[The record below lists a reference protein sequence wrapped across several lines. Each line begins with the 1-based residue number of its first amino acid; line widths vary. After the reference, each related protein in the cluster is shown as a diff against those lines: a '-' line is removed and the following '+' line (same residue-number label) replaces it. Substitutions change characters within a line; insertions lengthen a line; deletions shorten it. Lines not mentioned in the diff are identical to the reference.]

1 MVVEYLLNLREI
13 FIRSAMLYAIDCWV
27 KKQRIY
33 EMIVIQ
39 MRIFKLDKWK
49 YTKRIDLKWWNLL
62 KDMCNPLGWKDEGES
77 PKWFVHKRVIDTQ
90 IKKKSELRK

>member
-1 MVVEYLLNLREI
+1 
-13 FIRSAMLYAIDCWV
+13 MLYAIDCWV

-49 YTKRIDLKWWNLL
+49 YTKRIDLK
-62 KDMCNPLGWKDEGES
+62 
-77 PKWFVHKRVIDTQ
+77 
-90 IKKKSELRK
+90 